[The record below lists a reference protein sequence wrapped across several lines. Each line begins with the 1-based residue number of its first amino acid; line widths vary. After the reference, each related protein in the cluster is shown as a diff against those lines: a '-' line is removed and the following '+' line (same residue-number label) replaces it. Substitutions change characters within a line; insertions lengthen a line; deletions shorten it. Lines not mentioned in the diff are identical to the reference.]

1 MLNMK
6 QAPKQAAQQAPKL
19 DTYPG
24 LGKPK
29 RPSNLRFLVA
39 GTEGIGK
46 TTLGAKFPKPVF
58 LPLEDGLI
66 SVCEDSNVD
75 AFDLVENMDDCR
87 AAMKFL
93 EDSNHGYRTLVV
105 DSITALTGLM
115 EAEIMKGEKKAQSI
129 NQALGGYGA
138 GQAALASK
146 CGKFCLVCRSLMRS
160 KKMHIVWIGHEIV
173 ETVQPPD
180 STSYD
185 RRTIAGAKKAI
196 APFLQNADVV
206 GFIRESIETVTEGK
220 GDNKREIGVG
230 LGTREI
236 MCMPEAGSVAKN
248 RLGIKEPLPFSAEG
262 GNPFEKWVN

>member
-1 MLNMK
+1 MLAMK
-6 QAPKQAAQQAPKL
+6 QQPKL

-29 RPSNLRFLVA
+29 KPTELRFLIA

-66 SVCEDSNVD
+66 SICDDDNID
-75 AFDLVENMDDCR
+75 AFEIVENMDACR
-87 AAMKFL
+87 AAMDFL
-93 EDSNHGYRTLVV
+93 QKSNHGYRTLVV

-115 EAEIMKGEKKAQSI
+115 EAEILKGEKKAQSI

-138 GQAALASK
+138 GQAALANK
-146 CGKFCLVCRSLMRS
+146 CGKFCLVCRTLMRA

-185 RRTIAGAKKAI
+185 RRTIAGTKKAI

-220 GDNKREIGVG
+220 GENAREIGVG
-230 LGTREI
+230 LGMREI
-236 MCMPEAGSVAKN
+236 ICMPEAGSVAKN
-248 RLGIKEPLPFSAEG
+248 RLGITKAIPFDLQG
-262 GNPFEKWVN
+262 GNPFEKWTK